1 MDFLRKEHIDVV
13 HIHNSGMKWG
23 MSYCA
28 WRCGCKAIYTY
39 HSVFTSHWYS
49 YGYHWWLRWSAKNLF
64 GCTMQ
69 TISDSVYENE
79 LQYYHNKTVKVY
91 NWYGGNRFFPAKE
104 EERNSVR
111 KELGIEWNTPVII
124 SVGGCSPIKRHTDVI
139 KALPKVLRQLPDL
152 LYLHL
157 GEGVS
162 LEEEKELAERL
173 GVSGHVRFCGNQRD
187 VRHYLIAA
195 DIYVMTSKHEGI
207 PLTTIEAMGTGI
219 PAVLYDVPGLRD
231 FNRESECAVIIPE
244 DVDKL
249 ADAIVALCDDRQK
262 QVTLRTRAKEFVD
275 TYFNMETNARRI
287 YELYKGK

>member
-1 MDFLRKEHIDVV
+1 MKVIHFLAELKFSGAEVMYVDAAPLFRRWGVELYVVNTAKELGEFAPFFEKAGYKVLHWPYPNGRFGFAARWRYNRKVMDFLRKEHIDVV

-39 HSVFTSHWYS
+39 HNVFTSHWYS

-124 SVGGCSPIKRHTDVI
+124 SVGG
-139 KALPKVLRQLPDL
+139 
-152 LYLHL
+152 
-157 GEGVS
+157 
-162 LEEEKELAERL
+162 
-173 GVSGHVRFCGNQRD
+173 
-187 VRHYLIAA
+187 AA
-195 DIYVMTSKHEGI
+195 
-207 PLTTIEAMGTGI
+207 
-219 PAVLYDVPGLRD
+219 R
-231 FNRESECAVIIPE
+231 
-244 DVDKL
+244 
-249 ADAIVALCDDRQK
+249 
-262 QVTLRTRAKEFVD
+262 
-275 TYFNMETNARRI
+275 
-287 YELYKGK
+287 

>member
-1 MDFLRKEHIDVV
+1 M
-13 HIHNSGMKWG
+13 
-23 MSYCA
+23 
-28 WRCGCKAIYTY
+28 
-39 HSVFTSHWYS
+39 
-49 YGYHWWLRWSAKNLF
+49 
-64 GCTMQ
+64 
-69 TISDSVYENE
+69 
-79 LQYYHNKTVKVY
+79 
-91 NWYGGNRFFPAKE
+91 
-104 EERNSVR
+104 
-111 KELGIEWNTPVII
+111 
-124 SVGGCSPIKRHTDVI
+124 
-139 KALPKVLRQLPDL
+139 
-152 LYLHL
+152 
-157 GEGVS
+157 
-162 LEEEKELAERL
+162 AERL

-207 PLTTIEAMGTGI
+207 SLTTIEAMGTGI

-262 QVTLRTRAKEFVD
+262 QATLRTRAKEFVD